1 MWDDI
6 RVQEGLTERGRVGN
20 LLNTV
25 GKEVMMKGFM
35 VGSYYNHFEEF
46 IKEMQVHLKEGKIK
60 SKHKIYS
67 GIENFMESLASLFSC
82 SNVGKVVL
90 QVTP

>member
-1 MWDDI
+1 M
-6 RVQEGLTERGRVGN
+6 
-20 LLNTV
+20 V

-46 IKEMQVHLKEGKIK
+46 IKEMEVHLKEGKIK
-60 SKHKIYS
+60 SKYKIYN
-67 GIENFMESLASLFSC
+67 GIESFLESLTSLFTS
-82 SNVGKVVL
+82 SNVGKVIL